1 MKMKK
6 LSLLLA
12 LVLVFTMLAACGSG
26 NAGNG
31 TDTPAT
37 DDASATAPAEDATEP
52 PAAFSRG
59 SVSEDGKTY
68 TSDYLGITFTLPE
81 GWFFLTDED
90 IAQIMN
96 IGAEVAFEDGA
107 AEAND
112 IINQTTIYDMM
123 ASNETGDTNVSLM
136 FENLSLHIGGSS
148 MTEKD
153 YANTLNEQLSSLESI
168 GYQVAEPTEKQL
180 AGDTYTVLSASIPD
194 YGTYQEYY
202 IRRVDNYML
211 ALIFTGTSDPASSGV
226 DVCFSKK

>member
-12 LVLVFTMLAACGSG
+12 LVLMFTMLAACGNDG
-26 NAGNG
+26 G
-31 TDTPAT
+31 TDAPNANDPAVT
-37 DDASATAPAEDATEP
+37 DAPSEDATEP

-59 SVSEDGKTY
+59 SVSEDGNTY

-90 IAQIMN
+90 IAQVMD
-96 IGAEVAFEDGA
+96 IGSEIAFEEGA

-112 IINQTTIYDMM
+112 IVSQTTIYDMM
-123 ASNETGDTNVSLM
+123 ASNETGNTNVSLM
-136 FENLSLHIGGSS
+136 FENLSLHIGGTSI
-148 MTEKD
+148 TEKD
-153 YANTLNEQLSSLESI
+153 YANTLNEQLSALESI
-168 GYQVAEPTEKQL
+168 GYEVAEPTEKQL